1 MAIPKAYQAKSQPT
15 ETHTRQMVNR
25 DHLNMPID
33 TYAPPGE
40 QTHAPSLHQIK
51 ATSLYCYTDLKL
63 TQKRRYIWLG
73 IMCAICILI
82 GKIGIIID
90 KWEHNSYPNKGFF
103 TFSVGKK
110 TRAAESPSEKKDT
123 PDQKKTNV
131 STGATPDSAHQP
143 PLSTTTKDEKAL
155 KPAQKSVDETPIK
168 FDPLAISSEKEIEY
182 LSKLAARRA
191 ELDKREAL
199 LIEREKALE
208 ITAKK
213 QKEKNEDL
221 KKLKEAIEAALN
233 KTDKTQT
240 DRFSKLVKIYE
251 GMKPKSAAQ
260 IFDRMDISILKEI
273 TPLMSQRKISTIM
286 EQMNVVKAKELS
298 LALANDRNP
307 FARTKNEDTNAKKK

>member
-1 MAIPKAYQAKSQPT
+1 MAIPKAYQAKSQHMKTPT
-15 ETHTRQMVNR
+15 HQMVNR
-25 DHLNMPID
+25 DHLNVPID
-33 TYAPPGE
+33 TYAPLGE
-40 QTHAPSLHQIK
+40 QTRNPSLHQTK
-51 ATSLYCYTDLKL
+51 ATSLYRYTDLKL

-82 GKIGIIID
+82 GKVAIIID
-90 KWEHNSYPNKGFF
+90 KWEHNNYPNKSFF

-110 TRAAESPSEKKDT
+110 TRAAESSSEKKDT
-123 PDQKKTNV
+123 PDQNKTDI
-131 STGATPDSAHQP
+131 STGATPDSTHQP
-143 PLSTTTKDEKAL
+143 SLSTTAKDEKAI
-155 KPAQKSVDETPIK
+155 KPVQKNVDETPIK

-199 LIEREKALE
+199 LLEREKALE

-221 KKLKEAIEAALN
+221 KKLKESIEAALG
-233 KTDKTQT
+233 KTDKAQT
-240 DRFSKLVKIYE
+240 DRFSKLIKIYE

-273 TPLMSQRKISTIM
+273 TPLMNQRKISTIM

-307 FARTKNEDTNAKKK
+307 FAHTKNENANTKKK